1 MQVVESA
8 ESILQQQVTE
18 AFRNA
23 VYDEMSGILR
33 WAVVALA
40 IGQANLRA
48 GSPPMVTLAQKLHE
62 LCQYRSL
69 AAAAEEK
76 RDEQSEAFVMA
87 YNFAS
92 TGGATPS
99 LFEVLCIPCF
109 AVDSHG
115 GRVPAERVQKAR
127 AIVTVMDYVT
137 AAIANADSL
146 GPLVLSILTN
156 AKWTAER
163 ISSEGKTRAVLVA
176 TMVPTSKWASPTAG
190 NLVARDRDAPTLPT
204 KWSLS
209 PLIYAFDDP
218 TSPMIDSAGMTG
230 KSRGD
235 YQRLWYARMIDFF
248 GLFAFFTNDDQ
259 VGEARDLVLTEAY
272 GGSYFQLIEAIRKTT
287 NDDPSFV
294 NERPTTLIPRV
305 LVQQDDAIGPLE
317 DVLRDV
323 IFYSNERENR
333 VADDLM
339 GELVAQ
345 LSLFPIPDN
354 IKRFNDAIPVDTQ
367 FNSIWVTNAVLY
379 TALLQSGKPA
389 ENVQAM
395 KNLHAVIYQVFGF
408 DTAKSVLKHEYLTER
423 KVYKLHMIDVLGVKP
438 LTQQDYIA
446 LFTELSGEGSPLV
459 PNREWQ
465 HKWTPRANEAY
476 VKFSTGMTAYSVLT
490 TEDRYGDPIRQ
501 YNSISHAIDTLFRAE
516 DYEDRP

>member
-1 MQVVESA
+1 
-8 ESILQQQVTE
+8 
-18 AFRNA
+18 
-23 VYDEMSGILR
+23 
-33 WAVVALA
+33 
-40 IGQANLRA
+40 
-48 GSPPMVTLAQKLHE
+48 
-62 LCQYRSL
+62 
-69 AAAAEEK
+69 
-76 RDEQSEAFVMA
+76 
-87 YNFAS
+87 
-92 TGGATPS
+92 
-99 LFEVLCIPCF
+99 
-109 AVDSHG
+109 
-115 GRVPAERVQKAR
+115 
-127 AIVTVMDYVT
+127 
-137 AAIANADSL
+137 
-146 GPLVLSILTN
+146 
-156 AKWTAER
+156 
-163 ISSEGKTRAVLVA
+163 
-176 TMVPTSKWASPTAG
+176 
-190 NLVARDRDAPTLPT
+190 
-204 KWSLS
+204 
-209 PLIYAFDDP
+209 
-218 TSPMIDSAGMTG
+218 
-230 KSRGD
+230 
-235 YQRLWYARMIDFF
+235 MIDFF